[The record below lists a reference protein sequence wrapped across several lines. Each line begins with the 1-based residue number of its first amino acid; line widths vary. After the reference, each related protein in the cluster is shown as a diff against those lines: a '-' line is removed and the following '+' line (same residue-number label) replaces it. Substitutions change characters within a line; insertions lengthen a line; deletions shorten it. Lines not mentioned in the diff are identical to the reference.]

1 MPRKLTLVIAAL
13 LIAGAGFAVGL
24 LAHRLFF
31 AQPGASDTPSQPLTT
46 TNKGPDLADF
56 LDLGKSYVNPVE
68 PTKDPKTGFVVGGT
82 NDTAL
87 IRGLKEINGRTIA
100 NLEKDMRPGAEF
112 PFGSNAGFLGPEEK
126 LLEVLAADN
135 QYVVDELGLTHQ
147 ELAKHLHAMGT
158 IGLWKQTEEVE
169 FTYRG
174 RRFKVKAGPTSGTQP
189 SPFRDGTNSGNNV
202 TVHNL
207 DNGKKLE
214 YALLVPYMIERY
226 GFYEGKGTS
235 YRVEPKQ
242 VVELFDFLKVKA
254 KKK

>member
-1 MPRKLTLVIAAL
+1 MPARTSRALAAGIVLAL
-13 LIAGAGFAVGL
+13 LACLAASRSGAW
-24 LAHRLFF
+24 
-31 AQPGASDTPSQPLTT
+31 QPASAKTDKQ
-46 TNKGPDLADF
+46 PDLADYIG
-56 LDLGKSYVNPVE
+56 LGEFYVTPVE
-68 PTKDPKTGFVVGGT
+68 PKKDARTGFVVGGR

-87 IRGLKEINGRTIA
+87 VRRLTELNGRSIA
-100 NLEKDMRPGAEF
+100 DLEKDMRPGAEF

>member
-1 MPRKLTLVIAAL
+1 MSSGSRSILAAVIIAL
-13 LIAGAGFAVGL
+13 SVPWSVARPPKA
-24 LAHRLFF
+24 
-31 AQPGASDTPSQPLTT
+31 TT
-46 TNKGPDLADF
+46 DDKAPDLVTFIDI
-56 LDLGKSYVNPVE
+56 GKYYVRPVE
-68 PTKDPKTGFVVGGT
+68 PKKDAKTGFVVGGK

-100 NLEKDMRPGAEF
+100 DLEKDMRPGAKSEV
-112 PFGSNAGFLGPEEK
+112 GSNAGFLGPKEQ
-126 LLEVLAADN
+126 LIDVLATDN

-158 IGLWKQTEEVE
+158 IGLWKQTQEVE
-169 FTYRG
+169 FTYPG
-174 RRFKVKAGPTSGTQP
+174 RKFKVKADPTSGSQP
-189 SPFRDGTNSGNNV
+189 SPFRDGTGSGDNV
-202 TVHNL
+202 AVHNL

-242 VVELFDFLKVKA
+242 VVALFDFLKVRP
-254 KKK
+254 KKY

>member
-1 MPRKLTLVIAAL
+1 MLTETRHVRTTVII
-13 LIAGAGFAVGL
+13 LISMAC
-24 LAHRLFF
+24 LAPSGPARP
-31 AQPGASDTPSQPLTT
+31 AQQPQKDYR
-46 TNKGPDLADF
+46 NIDLADF
-56 LDLGKSYVNPVE
+56 LELGKYYVKPVD
-68 PTKDPKTGFVVGGT
+68 PKKDPKTGFVVGGKNGT
-82 NDTAL
+82 SL

-100 NLEKDMRPGAEF
+100 QLERDMRPGAKSNV
-112 PFGSNAGFLGPEEK
+112 GSNAGFLGPKEK
-126 LLEVLAADN
+126 LLDVLAADN
-135 QYVVDELGLTHQ
+135 QYVVDKLGLTHQ
-147 ELAKHLHAMGT
+147 ELAQHLHAMGT
-158 IGLWKQTEEVE
+158 IGLWKQTQEVQ

-189 SPFRDGTNSGNNV
+189 SPFRDGTNSGTNV

-226 GFYEGKGTS
+226 GFYEGKGTP

-242 VVELFDFLKVKA
+242 VVALFDFLKVRP